1 MRAGWATV
9 GESRGWLVR
18 GWAAA
23 GRREQDDQG
32 MGTRRGAKAPDPAQ
46 WGPGEDLRPEP
57 AVRRAPTSLG
67 SGAQV
72 GTQVGTRAATGRTTG
87 PGLPVARALLPRAV
101 FGEGTAREP
110 SPGPPRT
117 GAGPPAAL
125 RVSGLPPPAGS
136 PSWAPCPKPVQSRDR
151 PVGIGRPVSP
161 SSRGQWC
168 AAEWP
173 RAPALPARKKLDH
186 PSRQRKRALPC
197 FPRRLR
203 QARARCAVRSGAG
216 WGSPR
221 KRRARA
227 RKRLRLS
234 RCLCFFGAA
243 RPPGQLAFPLL
254 SARLSSKAF
263 PRQLWGTR
271 EMCSRTESRPQSHH
285 PVEAAVFYCISFH
298 FTSFHFVSFRFV
310 SFSSKEA
317 VFSGYCVSLL
327 PRDLDLLLFI
337 TQRYISENRCH
348 VSCHF
353 TEKQGR
359 RTASNV
365 AVSLDW
371 KVQ

>member
-125 RVSGLPPPAGS
+125 RVSGLPPPGRLAVLGS
-136 PSWAPCPKPVQSRDR
+136 LPKACAKQGSSCRDR
-151 PVGIGRPVSP
+151 ASRFSEQQGAVVRRGVASRP
-161 SSRGQWC
+161 R
-168 AAEWP
+168 
-173 RAPALPARKKLDH
+173 
-186 PSRQRKRALPC
+186 PSRSKKTGSS
-197 FPRRLR
+197 FP
-203 QARARCAVRSGAG
+203 ATETGA
-216 WGSPR
+216 
-221 KRRARA
+221 
-227 RKRLRLS
+227 
-234 RCLCFFGAA
+234 
-243 RPPGQLAFPLL
+243 
-254 SARLSSKAF
+254 
-263 PRQLWGTR
+263 
-271 EMCSRTESRPQSHH
+271 
-285 PVEAAVFYCISFH
+285 
-298 FTSFHFVSFRFV
+298 
-310 SFSSKEA
+310 
-317 VFSGYCVSLL
+317 SLL
-327 PRDLDLLLFI
+327 PSAPAPGPGAVRGAEWGGVGEPAETTGPGQEAPSPFTLPVLLWGCPASRATRFPASL
-337 TQRYISENRCH
+337 SAPVVEG
-348 VSCHF
+348 VS
-353 TEKQGR
+353 
-359 RTASNV
+359 
-365 AVSLDW
+365 
-371 KVQ
+371 